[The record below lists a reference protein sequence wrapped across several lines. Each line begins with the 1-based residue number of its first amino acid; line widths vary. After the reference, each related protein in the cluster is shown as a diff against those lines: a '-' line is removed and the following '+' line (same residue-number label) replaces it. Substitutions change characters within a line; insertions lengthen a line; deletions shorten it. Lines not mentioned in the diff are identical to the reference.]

1 VDDPTKSRRLSQLP
15 CPGTDG
21 TFATPTPTRREGE
34 LWCHPIAGTE
44 DASSKLTSLTSQG
57 YEETGAAAACDGL
70 GAGDAISAGSAGSAE
85 RGCLRLGLS
94 CCCSSCSSRRGS
106 IALWRDREEDRR
118 DRPTSTNRRR
128 ARPVFRL
135 RGGEAPTK
143 VSGTAGASAWNMNM
157 DIFGWGQD
165 SESKEELKQKRLQ
178 EMEEA
183 EAREELRKGREDRLE
198 RELEETGV

>member
-1 VDDPTKSRRLSQLP
+1 MDDPTKSRRLSQLP

-57 YEETGAAAACDGL
+57 YEGTGAAAACDGL

-94 CCCSSCSSRRGS
+94 FCCSSCSSRRGS
-106 IALWRDREEDRR
+106 IALWRDR
-118 DRPTSTNRRR
+118 
-128 ARPVFRL
+128 
-135 RGGEAPTK
+135 
-143 VSGTAGASAWNMNM
+143 VS
-157 DIFGWGQD
+157 
-165 SESKEELKQKRLQ
+165 
-178 EMEEA
+178 
-183 EAREELRKGREDRLE
+183 
-198 RELEETGV
+198 RELCSDTARQYSAVQVEQWPTVACSEDEVRSSAMGHERTRD